1 MKIDCYKEHQF
12 DTFLWIDILQPDK
25 ESLIEIANK
34 HHLNFYLINDS
45 LQPGHLPKYER
56 HSNYDFLILRAFTS
70 EANYITSIN
79 ELSNKIAFFF
89 YENKLITVHRSKFHF
104 LENVPKKMVSA
115 EALLLFIIHK
125 MMDSFQAPLLKLDAN
140 IDELEKRIFLGNLQ
154 DISLEDLYYQKT
166 QARITKKLL
175 SLSQA
180 AFQQIEISEVQQSSQ
195 RDIKDNMLRLML
207 DYDEVLESAQH
218 LLNTF
223 LSVNAQKNNDVMKLL
238 TVFSAF
244 FLPLTFIA
252 GIYGMNFEFMPELH
266 QPYAYY
272 FTLAAMILLA
282 LFIYSWFKRKKIL

>member
-1 MKIDCYKEHQF
+1 MKVNCYKEHQF
-12 DTFLWIDILQPDK
+12 DNFLWIDILQPDR
-25 ESLIEIANK
+25 ESLQEIANK
-34 HHLNFYLINDS
+34 HNIDFYLINDS
-45 LQPGHLPKYER
+45 LQAGHLPKYER
-56 HSNYDFLILRAFTS
+56 HADYHFIILRAFTS
-70 EANYITSIN
+70 EANYITNIN
-79 ELSNKIAFFF
+79 ELSNKIAFFY
-89 YENKLITVHRSKFHF
+89 YEDKLITIHRAAFHF
-104 LENVPKKMVSA
+104 LENIPKKIQSA

-125 MMDSFQAPLLKLDAN
+125 MMDTFHAPLHKLDAN

-175 SLSQA
+175 NLSQS
-180 AFQQIEISEVQQSSQ
+180 AFHMLDVKEENQSSQ
-195 RDIKDNMLRLML
+195 RDIKDDMLRLIL
-207 DYDEVLESAQH
+207 DYDEVLESAHH

-266 QPYAYY
+266 QHNAYY
-272 FTLAAMILLA
+272 LTLAAMILLSI
-282 LFIYSWFKRKKIL
+282 FIFVWFKRKKIL